1 MFIRRLI
8 LSVFLNAVVFGASLM
23 LLAGTWH
30 WWRAWVLMG
39 VVSVCTAA
47 TLLLVFRNN
56 PDLLNERMKPPYQ
69 KDQPLADKIALTVLL
84 IAFLALLAFIPLDVF
99 RFHRLLGKPNAVVSS
114 LGLFLF
120 VAGWT
125 VISLTFRENAYAAP
139 VVRLQSER
147 HHKVVDTGVYS
158 IVRHPM
164 YSGWLVLMIGMAL
177 WLESTAGAVAMV
189 LLAMPLVWRILVE
202 ESFLKSQLT
211 GYLDYTKRV
220 RSRLVPGIW

>member
-1 MFIRRLI
+1 MFIKRLI
-8 LSVFLNAVVFGASLM
+8 LSVFLNAVVFGASFL

-39 VVSVCTAA
+39 VVALCTAF
-47 TLLLVFRNN
+47 TMIGVFRSR

-69 KDQPLADKIALTVLL
+69 KDQPWADKLALTALL
-84 IAFLALLAFIPLDVF
+84 IAFLALLAFIPMDVF
-99 RFHRLLGKPNAVVSS
+99 RFHLLLGKPGEVISSIGVV
-114 LGLFLF
+114 LF

-189 LLAMPLVWRILVE
+189 FLVIPLIWRILVE

-220 RSRLVPGIW
+220 RSRLVPGVW